1 MLIEVK
7 RFEFKDTYTVGKMY
21 IDNIYEC
28 YTLEDVVRKG
38 AKVNGQTAI
47 PTGTYNVI
55 INHSNRFNRDLP
67 LLENVPNFTG
77 VRIHAGNTSAHT
89 EGCILVGTTWSGK
102 DFIGLAI
109 LKLLVVCLL
118 FVAMGF
124 SILFMYAMQ
133 YLTQALTYIDSNVN

>member
-28 YTLEDVVRKG
+28 YTLEDVVRTG

-77 VRIHAGNTSAHT
+77 VRIHAGNTSANT

-102 DFIGLAI
+102 DFIGNSKVAFNKLFEK
-109 LKLLVVCLL
+109 LKKAKKVTIKIC
-118 FVAMGF
+118 
-124 SILFMYAMQ
+124 
-133 YLTQALTYIDSNVN
+133 

>member
-28 YTLEDVVRKG
+28 YTLEDVVRTG

-47 PTGTYNVI
+47 PTGTYNLI

-102 DFIGLAI
+102 DFIGNSRVAFNKLFEK
-109 LKLLVVCLL
+109 LKKAKKITIKIC
-118 FVAMGF
+118 
-124 SILFMYAMQ
+124 
-133 YLTQALTYIDSNVN
+133 

>member
-47 PTGTYNVI
+47 PTGTYNLI

-77 VRIHAGNTSAHT
+77 VRIHAGNTSANT

-102 DFIGLAI
+102 DFIGNSRVAFNKLFEK
-109 LKLLVVCLL
+109 LKKAKTATIKISSV
-118 FVAMGF
+118 
-124 SILFMYAMQ
+124 
-133 YLTQALTYIDSNVN
+133 

>member
-7 RFEFKDTYTVGKMY
+7 RFEFKDTYTIGKMY

-47 PTGTYNVI
+47 PTGTYNLI

-77 VRIHAGNTSAHT
+77 VRIHAGNTSANT

-102 DFIGLAI
+102 DFIGNSRVAFNKLFEK
-109 LKLLVVCLL
+109 LKKAKKVTIKIC
-118 FVAMGF
+118 
-124 SILFMYAMQ
+124 
-133 YLTQALTYIDSNVN
+133 

>member
-28 YTLEDVVRKG
+28 YTLEDVVRTG

-77 VRIHAGNTSAHT
+77 VRIHSGNTSANT

-102 DFIGLAI
+102 DFIGNSKAAYKKFFEK
-109 LKLLVVCLL
+109 LK
-118 FVAMGF
+118 
-124 SILFMYAMQ
+124 
-133 YLTQALTYIDSNVN
+133 QAKTATIKIC

>member
-28 YTLEDVVRKG
+28 YTLEDVVRTG

-47 PTGTYNVI
+47 PTGTYNLI

-77 VRIHAGNTSAHT
+77 VRIHAGNTSANT

-102 DFIGLAI
+102 DFIGNSRVAFNKLFEK
-109 LKLLVVCLL
+109 LKKAKKVTIKIC
-118 FVAMGF
+118 
-124 SILFMYAMQ
+124 
-133 YLTQALTYIDSNVN
+133 

>member
-47 PTGTYNVI
+47 PNGTYNLI

-102 DFIGLAI
+102 DFIGNSRVAFNKLFEK
-109 LKLLVVCLL
+109 LKKAKKVTIKIC
-118 FVAMGF
+118 
-124 SILFMYAMQ
+124 
-133 YLTQALTYIDSNVN
+133 

>member
-1 MLIEVK
+1 MLIELK
-7 RFEFKDTYTVGKMY
+7 RFEFKDTHTIGKLY
-21 IDNIYEC
+21 IDGVYEC

-47 PTGTYNVI
+47 PTGTYNII

-89 EGCILVGTTWSGK
+89 EGCILVGTTWTGK
-102 DFIGLAI
+102 DFIGNSRVAFNKLFDK
-109 LKLLVVCLL
+109 LKKAKTATIKIC
-118 FVAMGF
+118 
-124 SILFMYAMQ
+124 
-133 YLTQALTYIDSNVN
+133 

>member
-28 YTLEDVVRKG
+28 YTLEDVVRTG

-77 VRIHAGNTSAHT
+77 VRIHSGNTSANT

-102 DFIGLAI
+102 DFIGNSKVAFN
-109 LKLLVVCLL
+109 KLFEKLQKAKTATIKIC
-118 FVAMGF
+118 
-124 SILFMYAMQ
+124 
-133 YLTQALTYIDSNVN
+133 

>member
-28 YTLEDVVRKG
+28 YTLEDVVRTG

-77 VRIHAGNTSAHT
+77 VRIHAGNTSANT

-102 DFIGLAI
+102 DFIGNSRVAFNKLFEK
-109 LKLLVVCLL
+109 LKKAKTATIKISSV
-118 FVAMGF
+118 
-124 SILFMYAMQ
+124 
-133 YLTQALTYIDSNVN
+133 

>member
-28 YTLEDVVRKG
+28 YTLEDVVRTG

-47 PTGTYNVI
+47 PTGTYNLI

-89 EGCILVGTTWSGK
+89 EGCILVGTTWTGK
-102 DFIGLAI
+102 DFIGNSRVAFNKLFEK
-109 LKLLVVCLL
+109 LKKAKKVTIKIC
-118 FVAMGF
+118 
-124 SILFMYAMQ
+124 
-133 YLTQALTYIDSNVN
+133 

>member
-28 YTLEDVVRKG
+28 YTLEDVVRTG

-102 DFIGLAI
+102 DFIGNSKVAFNKLFEK
-109 LKLLVVCLL
+109 LKKAKKVTIKIC
-118 FVAMGF
+118 
-124 SILFMYAMQ
+124 
-133 YLTQALTYIDSNVN
+133 

>member
-28 YTLEDVVRKG
+28 YTLEDVVRTG

-77 VRIHAGNTSAHT
+77 VRIHSGNTSANT

-102 DFIGLAI
+102 DFIGNSKVAFNKLFEK
-109 LKLLVVCLL
+109 LKKAKKVTIKIC
-118 FVAMGF
+118 
-124 SILFMYAMQ
+124 
-133 YLTQALTYIDSNVN
+133 

>member
-28 YTLEDVVRKG
+28 YTLEDVVRTG

-47 PTGTYNVI
+47 PTGTYNLI

-102 DFIGLAI
+102 DFIGNSRVAFNKLFEK
-109 LKLLVVCLL
+109 LKTAKKVTIKIC
-118 FVAMGF
+118 
-124 SILFMYAMQ
+124 
-133 YLTQALTYIDSNVN
+133 

>member
-7 RFEFKDTYTVGKMY
+7 KFEFKDTYTVGKMY

-28 YTLEDVVRKG
+28 YTLEDVVRTG

-77 VRIHAGNTSAHT
+77 VRIHSGNTSANT

-102 DFIGLAI
+102 DFIGNSKVAFNKLFEK
-109 LKLLVVCLL
+109 LKKAKKVTIKIC
-118 FVAMGF
+118 
-124 SILFMYAMQ
+124 
-133 YLTQALTYIDSNVN
+133 

>member
-28 YTLEDVVRKG
+28 YTLEDVVRTG

-77 VRIHAGNTSAHT
+77 VRIHSGNTSANT

-102 DFIGLAI
+102 DFIGNSKVAFNKLFEK
-109 LKLLVVCLL
+109 LKKAKEVTIKIC
-118 FVAMGF
+118 
-124 SILFMYAMQ
+124 
-133 YLTQALTYIDSNVN
+133 

>member
-102 DFIGLAI
+102 DFIGNSKVAFNKLFEK
-109 LKLLVVCLL
+109 LKKAKTATIKIC
-118 FVAMGF
+118 
-124 SILFMYAMQ
+124 
-133 YLTQALTYIDSNVN
+133 